1 MLSVL
6 MATYNRAAKLAVV
19 LDAYLRLDPPH
30 GGWELFVVDNG
41 STDETKQ
48 VVTSYRQRLPLTYL
62 FEPQR
67 GKNAAL
73 NLALPEVTGDL
84 VVMTDDDTVPRQDWL
99 VKLRLAADTH
109 PEFSIFGGVVLP
121 KWEVPP
127 ADWILS
133 WVSLAP
139 TYSVTPPRLEE
150 GPMTYGYVFG
160 ANMAVR
166 ANIFRA
172 GYRFDTTIGPRG
184 TQYPM
189 GSETELVL
197 RLKRAGHKAWHC
209 EKAVVEHLIDKSQ
222 MTENWAMRRAVRFG
236 RGQTRLEDEL
246 PTQPVRKWWGVPRY
260 LVRII
265 GTQALRIAWATLKR
279 NAGVRFEARWE
290 LNYAIGMAIEAR
302 LIQQAERARNSA
314 PQKTTF

>member
-1 MLSVL
+1 

-19 LDAYLRLDPPH
+19 LDAYLLLDAPN

-41 STDETKQ
+41 STDETRQ
-48 VVTSYRQRLPLTYL
+48 VVDSYRRRLPLTYL

-73 NLALPEVTGDL
+73 NLALSEMTGDL
-84 VVMTDDDTVPRQDWL
+84 VVMTDDDAVPRQDWL
-99 VKLRLAADTH
+99 VQLRMAADTQ

-139 TYSVTPPRLEE
+139 TYSVTPPRLKG
-150 GPMTYGYVFG
+150 GPMTYDYVFG
-160 ANMAVR
+160 PNMAVR
-166 ANIFRA
+166 ANIFKA

-184 TQYPM
+184 KEYAM

-197 RLKRAGHKAWHC
+197 RLTQAGYRAWHC
-209 EKAVVEHLIDKSQ
+209 ENAVVEHLIDKSQ
-222 MTENWAMRRAVRFG
+222 MTEEWLMRRAVRFG
-236 RGQTRLEDEL
+236 RGQTRLEDNL
-246 PTQPVRKWWGVPRY
+246 PSEPLRKWLGVPRY

-265 GTQALRIAWATLKR
+265 GTQAFRLALATLKR
-279 NAGVRFEARWE
+279 NARARFQARWE
-290 LNYAIGMAIEAR
+290 LNFTMGAAMEAR
-302 LIQQAERARNSA
+302 RMHQAKKPRATVLLRNTS
-314 PQKTTF
+314 